1 MEYLQKCLPKRVTS
15 KAVSIL
21 CLNQDLAT
29 RTRVYVYTRARAR
42 NAYTYARAP
51 VYVLARW
58 VKCAGAIVL
67 GEQSVSRCFIAIKMD
82 ICVNLRE
89 NSFTKLNLQERI
101 QNILPREFLQKRI
114 SFSLCDWLILSSI
127 RGQTRK
133 IACADVTSNSI
144 FQARKVI
151 DDDFSHFYPTI
162 NSLLIKAL
170 PA

>member
-1 MEYLQKCLPKRVTS
+1 MFEPGLSNPHSRVRLYSREGTQC
-15 KAVSIL
+15 IHL
-21 CLNQDLAT
+21 CA
-29 RTRVYVYTRARAR
+29 RTRVCTRAVGQMCRRYCTWWAER
-42 NAYTYARAP
+42 FSLLYCYQNGY
-51 VYVLARW
+51 
-58 VKCAGAIVL
+58 
-67 GEQSVSRCFIAIKMD
+67 
-82 ICVNLRE
+82 LRE
-89 NSFTKLNLQERI
+89 NSFTKLNLQERS

-170 PA
+170 PAWPF